1 MREVNNAMKR
11 EGNLYEEKNNNL
23 PPENRRTP
31 GPPGQYLSG
40 SLVRHP
46 TGASDPD
53 WLFPA

>member
-1 MREVNNAMKR
+1 MWNGNLCKV

-23 PPENRRTP
+23 PSENRRTP
-31 GPPGQYLSG
+31 GPPGHYLSG

-46 TGASDPD
+46 TGAPDPD

>member
-1 MREVNNAMKR
+1 MFE
-11 EGNLYEEKNNNL
+11 EGKNINEEKNNNL
-23 PPENRRTP
+23 PSENRRTP

>member
-23 PPENRRTP
+23 PSENRRTP
-31 GPPGQYLSG
+31 GQPGQYLSG

-46 TGASDPD
+46 TGTSDSD